1 MATKNRADASLLSTL
16 LAAGIYKKNQGRL
29 TRQLTVLALWTLIAL
44 GCYTLKT
51 QILDDYREGTRIT
64 LWIPFAKDPV
74 WALTKWGAF
83 AIRVGIPVGLA
94 AIGAWMAYRA
104 VNYPRFADF
113 LVSVEA
119 EMAKVS
125 WPGRDE
131 LYRATVVVIVVMV
144 LLAVVLFGFD
154 YFWQWF
160 FRLIGVIGGNG
171 GIEETPPAP

>member
-16 LAAGIYKKNQGRL
+16 LAAGIYKRNQGRL
-29 TRQLTVLALWTLIAL
+29 TRQLTVLALWALIAL

-51 QILDDYREGTRIT
+51 QMLDDYREGTRIS
-64 LWIPFAKDPV
+64 LRIPFAKDPV
-74 WALTKWGAF
+74 WKLTGPGAY
-83 AIRVGIPVGLA
+83 AIRVGIPTALA
-94 AIGAWMAYRA
+94 AIGAWVAYRA

-144 LLAVVLFGFD
+144 LLAVLLFAFD

-160 FRLIGVIGGNG
+160 FQLIGVIRGGDAAV
-171 GIEETPPAP
+171 ETPAP

>member
-1 MATKNRADASLLSTL
+1 MATKNRADATLLTTL
-16 LAAGIYKKNQGRL
+16 LAADIYKRNQGRL
-29 TRQLTVLALWTLIAL
+29 TRQLTVLALWGVIFL
-44 GCYTLKT
+44 GCYVLSTGPLGDF
-51 QILDDYREGTRIT
+51 QNPWIRI
-64 LWIPFAKDPV
+64 
-74 WALTKWGAF
+74 
-83 AIRVGIPVGLA
+83 GIPTLIA
-94 AIGAWMAYRA
+94 AIGAWFAYRV

-131 LYRATVVVIVVMV
+131 LYRATVVVIVFMV

-160 FRLIGVIGGNG
+160 FRFIGVIRTGG
-171 GIEETPPAP
+171 AAAQ